1 MWLARFIVRHRRYIQ
16 YANSVALNNSI
27 GEKTTELLEA
37 MTASTILKAVI
48 VLVLC
53 YLAWRVINL
62 IWFYFTEYLVLWR
75 ISRGGSE
82 KRRSMSAKMRL
93 HVYVCPTEM
102 MDESSVAELFKFL
115 NNHLD
120 SSVNIQAFQKVLLSY
135 TFAVLFRERRDGS
148 LRGLF
153 VLSLD
158 RCKKGEKCYAVLR
171 PGLSFFE
178 KEYRG
183 GPYVYYVFSYFR
195 IKEFFLHPFT
205 QFYVFGKVFS
215 YRSYAVLTHNL
226 AHVYPSYNHD
236 TPEDIKSIINSFAD
250 KVKLP
255 GEVYNSDKF
264 VLERETVTMKGFVS
278 EAGRANMSDP
288 NIRFFVERNPDWSK
302 GHQLLTISSVDFTD
316 ILRVIYRTFVRTING
331 RRESRNYRKPV
342 LMKRISFQSEFA
354 GLFSKRLLQE
364 CDVGGGDHHNLK
376 DLDDDNL
383 EDLNEVL

>member
-1 MWLARFIVRHRRYIQ
+1 M
-16 YANSVALNNSI
+16 
-27 GEKTTELLEA
+27 
-37 MTASTILKAVI
+37 
-48 VLVLC
+48 
-53 YLAWRVINL
+53 
-62 IWFYFTEYLVLWR
+62 
-75 ISRGGSE
+75 GGSE

-135 TFAVLFRERRDGS
+135 TYAVLFRERRDGS

-226 AHVYPSYNHD
+226 AHVYPSYNRD
-236 TPEDIKSIINSFAD
+236 TPEDIKSIINGFAD

-255 GEVYNSDKF
+255 GEVYDPDKF
-264 VLERETVTMKGFVS
+264 ILKRETVAMKEFVS
-278 EAGRANMSDP
+278 EPGDANINDP

-302 GHQLLTISSVDFTD
+302 GHQLLTLSSVDFAD
-316 ILRVIYRTFVRTING
+316 IVCVICRTLRKAIKG
-331 RRESRNYRKPV
+331 RREGKESHNPV

-354 GLFSKRLLQE
+354 GLSSKRLLEE
-364 CDVGGGDHHNLK
+364 CDVGGSHN
-376 DLDDDNL
+376 DLDYLDDL
-383 EDLNEVL
+383 GDLDEVL